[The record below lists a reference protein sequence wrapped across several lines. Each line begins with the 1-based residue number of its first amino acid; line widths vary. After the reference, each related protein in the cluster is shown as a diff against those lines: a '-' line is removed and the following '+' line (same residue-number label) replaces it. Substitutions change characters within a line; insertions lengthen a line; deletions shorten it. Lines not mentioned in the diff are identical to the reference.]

1 LTRGRTAVGGYS
13 VQEFFSNL
21 ISRIG
26 VLEVIDIA
34 IIAFI
39 LYKTLGFIRE
49 SRAEQ
54 LFKGLVVL
62 ILITVVS
69 GLVQLYALSW
79 ILKQVMN
86 VGIIALVVVFQPEL
100 RRAFERIGRNNLLQ
114 TQFQNMNKEDA
125 KKSVTDIVKTVAE
138 FSAEK
143 VGAIIIL
150 ERRVSLNDFAESG
163 VILNSDISM
172 QLLGNV
178 FYVGSPLHDGAVIIK
193 GNKIYAAG
201 VVLPLTRNSSLP
213 KELGTRH
220 RAALGISEV
229 SDAFAIIVSEETGV
243 ISTADDGKL
252 KRFLDTRALEKE
264 ILNIYLG
271 EFSAGQSKSL
281 TGLLKRIFTNGN
293 SVKEDLKEEQKEEPE
308 DMEGSDA

>member
-1 LTRGRTAVGGYS
+1 MTRGRTAVGGYS

-178 FYVGSPLHDGAVIIK
+178 FYAGSPLHDGAVIIK